1 LIIIRAYVSLVGD
14 RRFAVPT
21 ATVSLTIGGLFS
33 MFSASP
39 PIFIEALQFTPIQL
53 GLFFAGTVLIV
64 FAAGMLATKLS
75 SRYGLKRSI
84 RAGLWATA
92 AGSVAILLVS
102 LSSPTFLPYLCAI
115 SVFVLGMGIV
125 TPLGTAQALSPFGD
139 KAGAASA
146 LLGFWQMMNA
156 AAGVWLAATV
166 SHEAMFALG
175 VVLTIFSLAAL
186 GLYALK
192 PGLD

>member
-1 LIIIRAYVSLVGD
+1 
-14 RRFAVPT
+14 
-21 ATVSLTIGGLFS
+21 

-39 PIFIEALQFTPIQL
+39 RIFIETLQFTPIQL

-146 LLGFWQMMNA
+146 LIGFWQMLNA